1 MFEQQ
6 MIKHYFAKFGA
17 FSFSKVNAKFFCGVD
32 F

>member
-6 MIKHYFAKFGA
+6 TIKRIFEKFGV
-17 FSFSKVNAKFFCGVD
+17 FSLSKVNAKFFCGVD